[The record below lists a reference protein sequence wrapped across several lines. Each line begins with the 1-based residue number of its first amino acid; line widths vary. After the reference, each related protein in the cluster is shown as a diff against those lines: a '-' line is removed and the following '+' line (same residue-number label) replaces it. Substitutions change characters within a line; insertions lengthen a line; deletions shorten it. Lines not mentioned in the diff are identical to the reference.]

1 MSTSIP
7 ALTSVND
14 ILDADLIVV
23 THSAGAS
30 EKMTGADLKKNFDII
45 IASGTTVS
53 GPALH
58 AGSTVRIYFN
68 SAITALNA
76 STALVINY
84 NKANITVKAPKDGS
98 LIDYVAKA
106 VGNDFI
112 YCQAHTTLELL
123 YNGTDFVIIGNPVVV
138 SNNDYTIYAD
148 GSIIDNRYSFTEY
161 ESFET
166 VPNDA
171 VIRKYVPLV
180 KDHIYLLEAYC
191 YDDVN
196 EIRINVTID
205 ERVFVMEKTSYAGT
219 IMGGQ
224 LIFYCDANQNCEFRY
239 SFNHSGGSRK
249 IRYSITDLG
258 KIK

>member
-14 ILDADLIVV
+14 ILDTDLMVV

-53 GPALH
+53 GPGLH
-58 AGSTVRIYFN
+58 AGSTVRIYFS

-84 NKANITVKAPKDGS
+84 NNMNVTVKAPKDGS

-123 YNGTDFVIIGNPVVV
+123 YNGTNFVIIGNPVVV
-138 SNNDYTIYAD
+138 SNSDYTIYAD
-148 GSIIDNRYSFTEY
+148 GLKAYNSEISNFSHNAISGSIAYKNGYYKTWSEVTLTRVGESSNYVGTFTFPSPFQELGYNVSVALYSQNA
-161 ESFET
+161 SVWAT
-166 VPNDA
+166 VNIAD
-171 VIRKYVPLV
+171 KQLTSV
-180 KDHIYLLEAYC
+180 K
-191 YDDVN
+191 V
-196 EIRINVTID
+196 
-205 ERVFVMEKTSYAGT
+205 YA
-219 IMGGQ
+219 
-224 LIFYCDANQNCEFRY
+224 
-239 SFNHSGGSRK
+239 H
-249 IRYSITDLG
+249 DLG
-258 KIK
+258 DVPTKCIIMVEGY